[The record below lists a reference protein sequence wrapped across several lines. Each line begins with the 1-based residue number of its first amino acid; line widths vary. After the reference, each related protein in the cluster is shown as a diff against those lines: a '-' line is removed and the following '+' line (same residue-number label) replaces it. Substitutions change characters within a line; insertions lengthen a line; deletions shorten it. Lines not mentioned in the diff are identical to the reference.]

1 MSSRQDDICD
11 MCIYLQVDND
21 DNDRKKQQAG
31 VDLKPF
37 FLLYVVSGF
46 VFSTDHS
53 NSNLFARECELENDL
68 SLSING
74 MQP

>member
-1 MSSRQDDICD
+1 MIT
-11 MCIYLQVDND
+11 IE
-21 DNDRKKQQAG
+21 KQQAG

-53 NSNLFARECELENDL
+53 NSNLLQENVNWRMI
-68 SLSING
+68 SH
-74 MQP
+74 